1 MFNRSLNGRQRTVIK
16 SMTGFGSASANSD
29 GCRVSVELSSV
40 NRKQL
45 DVVFRLPP
53 QLAALESRIQ
63 KIIQEQIS
71 RGRISGSV
79 QLEAAN
85 SGAMMQ
91 IDQSR
96 AEEAVKQL
104 RRTAKKLNLT
114 DDLSASML
122 LNIPGVLHFQ
132 GLEKF
137 AAAGPAGFQCVEKAL
152 TAALKK
158 LNAMRLREGKA
169 LETDF
174 LARLKLLE
182 RMLEQ
187 IKDRAPEIASNY
199 RKKLFQGLDAA
210 GLKNLAADERV
221 IKEIALFGERSDI
234 SEEITRLESHIQQ
247 FKKMLRSN
255 EPAGRPLDFL
265 AQEFFREINTIGSKA
280 NDLKITE
287 QVVAFKTELER
298 IREQIQNVE

>member
-1 MFNRSLNGRQRTVIK
+1 MAIK
-16 SMTGFGSASANSD
+16 SMTGFGAASA
-29 GCRVSVELSSV
+29 RTEQVQVTVELSSV

-45 DVVFRLPP
+45 DTVVRLPP
-53 QLAALESRIQ
+53 QLAAFESRVQ

-71 RGRISGSV
+71 RGRISGNV

-85 SGAMMQ
+85 GGATMQ
-91 IDQSR
+91 INLPR
-96 AEEAVKQL
+96 AEETVNKL
-104 RRTAKKLNLT
+104 RRAAKKLNLK
-114 DDLSASML
+114 DDLSASL
-122 LNIPGVLHFQ
+122 LLQMPGLLKMQTTEQNPEEFFQ
-132 GLEKF
+132 TL
-137 AAAGPAGFQCVEKAL
+137 EKAL

-174 LARLKLLE
+174 LKRLALLE
-182 RMLEQ
+182 VMLEK
-187 IKDRAPEIASNY
+187 IKARAPQIASNV
-199 RKKLFQGLDAA
+199 RKKLFQGLESA
-210 GLKNLAADERV
+210 GLKHVAADERI
-221 IKEIALFGERSDI
+221 IKEIALFAERSDI

-247 FKKMLRSN
+247 FKKMLRGGD
-255 EPAGRPLDFL
+255 PAGRSLDFL
-265 AQEFFREINTIGSKA
+265 SQELFREINTIGSKA

>member
-1 MFNRSLNGRQRTVIK
+1 
-16 SMTGFGSASANSD
+16 MTGYGAAAAHV
-29 GCRVSVELSSV
+29 GGVRVIVELSSV

-53 QLAALESRIQ
+53 QLAAQESRVQ

-71 RGRISGSV
+71 RGRISGTV
-79 QLEAAN
+79 LLEAA
-85 SGAMMQ
+85 SGGAMIQ
-91 IDQSR
+91 IDHAR
-96 AEEAVKQL
+96 AEETVKQL

-122 LNIPGVLHFQ
+122 LQVPGLLKMQ
-132 GLEKF
+132 TTEQS
-137 AAAGPAGFQCVEKAL
+137 PEEIFQCLEKAL

-169 LETDF
+169 LEADL

-182 RMLEQ
+182 QMLAA
-187 IKDRAPEIASNY
+187 IKSRAPQIVSNY
-199 RKKLFQGLDAA
+199 RNKLMQGLETA
-210 GLKNLAADERV
+210 GLKNVAADER
-221 IKEIALFGERSDI
+221 IIREIALFGEKSDI
-234 SEEITRLESHIQQ
+234 AEEITRLESHIAQ
-247 FKKMLRSN
+247 FKKMLRDK
-255 EPAGRPLDFL
+255 EPSGRPLDFL

>member
-1 MFNRSLNGRQRTVIK
+1 
-16 SMTGFGSASANSD
+16 MTGFGSASAHTE
-29 GCRVSVELSSV
+29 GLRVTVELSSV

-53 QLAALESRIQ
+53 PLAALEARIQ
-63 KIIQEQIS
+63 KIIQEQVS
-71 RGRISGSV
+71 RGRISGNV

-85 SGAMMQ
+85 GAVTVQ
-91 IDQSR
+91 IDQKR
-96 AEEAVKQL
+96 AEETVEKL

-122 LNIPGVLHFQ
+122 LQIPGLLKTQSAEQSSEEIFQ
-132 GLEKF
+132 TL
-137 AAAGPAGFQCVEKAL
+137 EKAL
-152 TAALKK
+152 SGALKK
-158 LNAMRLREGKA
+158 LNAMRVREGKA

-174 LARLKLLE
+174 LTRLKLLE
-182 RMLEQ
+182 QMLEQ
-187 IKDRAPEIASNY
+187 IQGRAPQISSNV
-199 RKKLFQGLDAA
+199 RKKLFQSLENA
-210 GLKNLAADERV
+210 GLKNVAQDERV
-221 IKEIALFGERSDI
+221 IREIALFGEKSDI
-234 SEEITRLESHIQQ
+234 AEEITRLASHIAQ
-247 FKKMLRSN
+247 FKKMLRDK
-255 EPAGRPLDFL
+255 EPSGRSLDFL

>member
-1 MFNRSLNGRQRTVIK
+1 
-16 SMTGFGSASANSD
+16 MTGFGAATVRADSV
-29 GCRVSVELSSV
+29 RITVELSSV

-45 DVVFRLPP
+45 DVIFRLPP

-63 KIIQEQIS
+63 KIIQEQVS
-71 RGRISGSV
+71 RGRISGTV

-85 SGAMMQ
+85 GGAMIS
-91 IDQSR
+91 IDQKR
-96 AEEAVKQL
+96 AEETVEKL
-104 RRTAKKLNLT
+104 RRAAKKLNLT

-122 LNIPGVLHFQ
+122 LQIPGVLRFQ
-132 GLEKF
+132 GSEKF
-137 AAAGPAGFQCVEKAL
+137 EAAGIAGFQTLEKAL

-158 LNAMRLREGKA
+158 LNTMRVREGKA

-174 LARLKLLE
+174 LTRLKLLE
-182 RMLEQ
+182 QMLEQ
-187 IKDRAPEIASNY
+187 IKARAPEISSNV
-199 RKKLFQGLDAA
+199 RKKLFQGLEKA
-210 GLKNLAADERV
+210 GLQNVAQDERV
-221 IKEIALFGERSDI
+221 IREIALFGEKSDI
-234 SEEITRLESHIQQ
+234 AEEITRLESHIAQ
-247 FKKMLRSN
+247 FRKILRDK
-255 EPAGRPLDFL
+255 EPSGRSLDFL

>member
-1 MFNRSLNGRQRTVIK
+1 MAVK
-16 SMTGFGSASANSD
+16 SMTGFGSASANS
-29 GCRVSVELSSV
+29 GGVRVSVELSSV

-53 QLAALESRIQ
+53 PLAALESRIQ

-71 RGRISGSV
+71 RGRISGNV

-85 SGAMMQ
+85 GGASVQ
-91 IDQSR
+91 IDLSR
-96 AEEAVKQL
+96 AEAAVKQL
-104 RRTAKKLNLT
+104 RRTAKKLNLA

-122 LNIPGVLHFQ
+122 LQIPGLLKMQ
-132 GLEKF
+132 TAEQAPEEIL
-137 AAAGPAGFQCVEKAL
+137 QCLEKAL
-152 TAALKK
+152 TDALKK
-158 LNAMRLREGKA
+158 LNAMRVREGKA

-187 IKDRAPEIASNY
+187 IKARAPEIASNY

-234 SEEITRLESHIQQ
+234 SEEITRLKSHIQQ
-247 FKKMLRSN
+247 FKKMLRSH

>member
-1 MFNRSLNGRQRTVIK
+1 
-16 SMTGFGSASANSD
+16 MTGYGAASVRA
-29 GCRVSVELSSV
+29 GELRVTVELSSV

-71 RGRISGSV
+71 RGRISGTV
-79 QLEAAN
+79 LLEAAN
-85 SGAMMQ
+85 GGAMIQ
-91 IDQSR
+91 IDHAR
-96 AEEAVKQL
+96 AEETVKQL
-104 RRTAKKLNLT
+104 RRTAKKLNLA
-114 DDLSASML
+114 DDLNASVL
-122 LNIPGVLHFQ
+122 LQVPGLLKMQSGEQTPEEFFPC
-132 GLEKF
+132 L
-137 AAAGPAGFQCVEKAL
+137 EKAL

-158 LNAMRLREGKA
+158 LNAMRLGEGKA
-169 LETDF
+169 LEADF
-174 LARLKLLE
+174 LVRLKLLE
-182 RMLEQ
+182 QMLTAIQ
-187 IKDRAPEIASNY
+187 ARAPQIAANY
-199 RKKLFQGLDAA
+199 RKKLFDGLESA
-210 GLKNLAADERV
+210 GLKNVATDER
-221 IKEIALFGERSDI
+221 IIREIALFGEKSDI
-234 SEEITRLESHIQQ
+234 AEEITRMESHIAQ
-247 FKKMLRSN
+247 FKKILRGG